1 MRRTVLLFNGDGTT
15 RLAEEPLEEPK
26 KGEVRVTTLASLIS
40 AGTERL
46 VLNGNID
53 ASLTDTTA
61 GGSSFSYPRTYG
73 YCCVGRVTGRG
84 PGVPAAT
91 VGKRVFGFLP
101 HATHHTVSADALY
114 ELPDSTETHDAT
126 FIPNVETALSIVWD
140 ARIGPGARVILIGV
154 GLVGTLV
161 ARMLQQIPALDLLAV
176 DHPAP
181 LDSHP
186 HLGDTVRRCTS
197 DAFSSDVLPDAWT
210 NGPDV
215 IIELSGVPDMMQRA
229 LDASGQET
237 RVVLGSW
244 YGTKSVTLDLG
255 ATFHRKR
262 LTIAATPVSTIPAR
276 RRTRWS
282 KPRQL
287 QTAIQLSETLAP
299 SNDSVDRVSFREAPS
314 VYAQLQSSSFANPT
328 ILTYNK

>member
-15 RLAEEPLEEPK
+15 RLAEEPLEAPEE
-26 KGEVRVTTLASLIS
+26 GEVQVKTLASLIS

-84 PGVPAAT
+84 AGVPASIL
-91 VGKRVFGFLP
+91 GKRVFGFLP
-101 HATHHTVSADALY
+101 HATHHTVSADTLY
-114 ELPDSTETHDAT
+114 ELPDSMETHDAT

-140 ARIGPGARVILIGV
+140 AQVGPGSRVVLIGV

-176 DHPAP
+176 DRPDP
-181 LDSHP
+181 LDRHP

-197 DAFSSDVLPDAWT
+197 DAFSSDVLPSAWT

-215 IIELSGVPDMMQRA
+215 IIELSGVPDMLQRA
-229 LDASGQET
+229 LNASGQET

-244 YGTKSVTLDLG
+244 YGTKSAMLDLG
-255 ATFHRKR
+255 AAFHRKR
-262 LTIAATPVSTIPAR
+262 LTIASTPVSTLPAR
-276 RRTRWS
+276 RKTRWS

-287 QTAIQLSETLAP
+287 QAAIQLTEMLSP
-299 SNDSVDRVSFREAPS
+299 SNNSVDRVSFREAPS
-314 VYAQLQSSSFANPT
+314 VYAQLQSSSLAHPT
-328 ILTYNK
+328 ILTYK